1 MSTFIDL
8 SQVLN
13 IDELWIE
20 CENDFHSFFIPV
32 REIKSGKKEK
42 LNELTMSLILCLLL
56 IGIEEVTESNTDEI
70 LIRLTMLSIS
80 SKDIIENIEAFNILH
95 IKRHIGLKVG
105 IPSSQIPFE
114 DLIYGE
120 TRKQAKK
127 IHGI

>member
-1 MSTFIDL
+1 MSTFFDL
-8 SQVLN
+8 NQVLN

-20 CENDFHSFFIPV
+20 CENDFDSFIIPV

-42 LNELTMSLILCLLL
+42 LNELTTNLILCLLL

-80 SKDIIENIEAFNILH
+80 SKDIIKNIEGFNVLH
-95 IKRHIGLKVG
+95 IKRHIGLKVD
-105 IPSSQIPFE
+105 IPIYQIPFK

-127 IHGI
+127 IHEI